1 MRLKTQQ
8 RVTHYDNDFDSLQN
22 LCQTAI
28 IFKKQN
34 LYITDSV

>member
-8 RVTHYDNDFDSLQN
+8 RITQYDNDFDALQN
-22 LCQTAI
+22 LCQTVV
-28 IFKKQN
+28 IFKKQD